1 MDHRPRHAT
10 CGMRVLRELFLN
22 PAPLGCHQGGR
33 FHLSH
38 WLSLFVCVSAQV
50 MCGALRC

>member
-1 MDHRPRHAT
+1 LNHRPWRAT

-22 PAPLGCHQGGR
+22 PAPLGCHQGN
-33 FHLSH
+33 FHLFH

>member
-1 MDHRPRHAT
+1 LNHRPWRAT
-10 CGMRVLRELFLN
+10 SGMCVLRELFLN
-22 PAPLGCHQGGR
+22 PAPLGCHQGN